1 MTRKLLLGLAGALI
15 FGVAA
20 YAHHS
25 LGATYEADKEIK
37 LEGKIVQLLLRNPHS
52 FLQIDVP
59 DKDGTMQ
66 RWSLEW
72 RSSGQLGQA
81 GIKRDTLKA
90 GDEVVVTA
98 NPSRTK
104 TRGARRPGSNTQSH
118 CGDRHDRLLGI
129 RGDRRLDVPDGNA
142 A

>member
-1 MTRKLLLGLAGALI
+1 MKSKMLLGLAGFLI
-15 FGVAA
+15 FGIGA

-25 LGATYEADKEIK
+25 LGATYESDKEVK

-59 DKDGTMQ
+59 DKDGTLQ

-72 RSSGQLGQA
+72 RSTGQLGQA

-90 GDEVVVTA
+90 GDDVVITA

-104 TRGARRPGSNTQSH
+104 GDNRGALKTLHRTSDGFGWGTRPGETI
-118 CGDRHDRLLGI
+118 D
-129 RGDRRLDVPDGNA
+129 
-142 A
+142 

>member
-1 MTRKLLLGLAGALI
+1 MKHKLVNKRLAVLFVAAGAFLAGTQ
-15 FGVAA
+15 A

-25 LGATYEADKEIK
+25 LSATYYAEKEVK
-37 LEGKIVQLLLRNPHS
+37 LEGKIAQLMLRNPHS

-59 DKDGTMQ
+59 DDKGVMQ

-90 GDEVVVTA
+90 GDDVVITA

-104 TRGARRPGSNTQSH
+104 GDNRGALKTLHRTSDGFGWGTRPGETI
-118 CGDRHDRLLGI
+118 D
-129 RGDRRLDVPDGNA
+129 
-142 A
+142 